1 MAGADGLLEDD
12 YSNMAIIYSI
22 IGKLLRERNFLQA
35 FFFFLNGKG
44 EKSP

>member
-22 IGKLLRERNFLQA
+22 IGKLLRERNFLQV
-35 FFFFLNGKG
+35 FFLKGKG
-44 EKSP
+44 KKSP